1 MYNLKADPFEQK
13 DLATSKPAELKKT
26 MQGLIDSLVANN
38 ALYPTGKN
46 SKAPVKPELPK

>member
-13 DLATSKPAELKKT
+13 DLATSKPAELKKM

-38 ALYPTGKN
+38 ALYPTAKN
-46 SKAPVKPELPK
+46 SKSPVMPELPK